1 MNNLKVILMCL
12 VIAAQQ
18 SLTVAQTDY
27 TAETKLNQS
36 STRKVSGNENLNS
49 GLKIPSKVPQQLLT
63 EYNAAIDS
71 RNESEKYR
79 LGIEIEKY
87 LDKPNL
93 SGNTDAGSLFIAER
107 NNEPPFDNDWYSND
121 VLVAGYDVATS
132 GGYRQIDMKQ
142 GEDGWMYL
150 AVNIRNPGGGAN
162 ALARV
167 YRSSNG
173 GANWSYVQGW
183 QSTNYWSSISMLVE
197 SRNNSVPDSTRILLY
212 VTSSPNLNF
221 NDAFLACVS
230 FTCNGTGSYSN
241 VVANPSPGNR
251 FATVSACSDGM
262 FWSST
267 TYMHIVVR
275 EESNGGGVFTALHH
289 FRSINWGFA
298 HTSAV
303 YNLAYENY
311 YPRAAFSNETGND
324 SIYISFERRIANDEW
339 EVRLLATD
347 EIPSANHHI
356 RYITDAT
363 AGTLY
368 KRPDITIQQRHYS
381 LPQQILVTCTKNDRA
396 VYHGSTDGG
405 ASWNIDLSLGLSNQP
420 VDFTSCNSDTLTAGN
435 GYFIAAYVDL
445 NGDSVNVRRGVI
457 GAMGNIWHKR
467 NSNQSTGTLA
477 PECAIYRSGTEKY
490 SALVYAGNGPTNVYY
505 NMESLISGIQ
515 PTGNSIPE
523 KYALSQNYPNPFNP
537 VTNIEFA
544 IPKSSMV
551 KLVIY
556 DIGGRIVETIVNREL
571 SAGTYKADWNASGY
585 SSGVYFYKLESSG
598 FTDTKKMMIIK

>member
-1 MNNLKVILMCL
+1 MNFFKLILFCIVIL
-12 VIAAQQ
+12 
-18 SLTVAQTDY
+18 SLQLKADAQTDY
-27 TAETKLNQS
+27 TAETKFNQS

-49 GLKIPSKVPQQLLT
+49 GLNVPSKVPQQLLN

-71 RNESEKYR
+71 YNETEKQR

-87 LDKPNL
+87 LDKPHVLKNI
-93 SGNTDAGSLFIAER
+93 DAGTLFIPER
-107 NNEPPFDNDWYSND
+107 NNEPPFDYDWYSND

-132 GGYRQIDMKQ
+132 GGYRQIDLKQ
-142 GEDGWMYL
+142 GEDGWMYM
-150 AVNIRNPGGGAN
+150 AVNTRNPGGGFN

-197 SRNNSVPDSTRILLY
+197 SRNNSIPDSTRILLY
-212 VTSSPNLNF
+212 VTSSPNSNF

-230 FTCNGTGSYSN
+230 FTRNGTGVYS
-241 VVANPSPGNR
+241 VVAANPSSGNR
-251 FATVSACSDGM
+251 FATVSACSDGT
-262 FWSST
+262 FWQST

-298 HTSAV
+298 HTSAS

-311 YPRAAFSNETGND
+311 YPRAAFSNEVGND

-339 EVRLLATD
+339 EIRLLATD

-368 KRPDITIQQRHYS
+368 KRPDITIQQRHHS

-405 ASWNIDLSLGLSNQP
+405 ASWNIDLSLGLANQP
-420 VDFTSCNSDTLTAGN
+420 VDFTSCNSDSLTAGN

-457 GAMGNIWHKR
+457 GAMGNIWHRR
-467 NSNQSTGTLA
+467 NSFQSTGLLA
-477 PECAIYRSGTEKY
+477 PECAIYRSGTDKY

-505 NMESLISGIQ
+505 NMENLVTGIQ
-515 PTGNSIPE
+515 PIGNNVPSD
-523 KYALSQNYPNPFNP
+523 YSLSQNYPNPFNP
-537 VTNIEFA
+537 VTNIEFD
-544 IPKSSMV
+544 IPKASLV
-551 KLVIY
+551 KLVVY
-556 DIGGRIVETIVNREL
+556 DIQGRVVETIVNGEL
-571 SAGTYKADWNASGY
+571 SAGNYKADWNAANY
-585 SSGVYFYKLESSG
+585 SSGVYFYKLESDR
-598 FTDTKKMMIIK
+598 FTETKKMMILK